1 MTPDDQT
8 IATAPGSNVP
18 NDLHCSA
25 VMVLSSPQ
33 LVKMVPSNYYAI
45 EERQSLHPRSSQR
58 LDRVTLGGSGEA
70 AGVLSE
76 APIPTT
82 LIGPHQ
88 ASIPNNQRG
97 VQFDVLT
104 DLVRA
109 SRPHFIWHLNKACSR
124 AATHI
129 LAEQT
134 PGFTQSACHAALAL
148 AVATKAR
155 VAPLKRA
162 SANLDT
168 ERLLIVSRYHAPGY
182 MEDYR
187 RLVKSNGQKQDTTVS
202 AAHAYPNDAA

>member
-1 MTPDDQT
+1 MVAAKPREFLARPQDQ
-8 IATAPGSNVP
+8 
-18 NDLHCSA
+18 
-25 VMVLSSPQ
+25 Q
-33 LVKMVPSNYYAI
+33 LC
-45 EERQSLHPRSSQR
+45 
-58 LDRVTLGGSGEA
+58 
-70 AGVLSE
+70 AGN
-76 APIPTT
+76 PF
-82 LIGPHQ
+82 GPHQ

-109 SRPHFIWHLNKACSR
+109 SCPHFIWHLDKACSR

-168 ERLLIVSRYHAPGY
+168 ERLLIVSRYHAPGTTW
-182 MEDYR
+182 R
-187 RLVKSNGQKQDTTVS
+187 TTVVS
-202 AAHAYPNDAA
+202 SKAMAKSRTLQYRQHTHIQTMQHDGAQHGTPSLFLSTLRPEKMSRYAGTHYRKCIVTAF

>member
-58 LDRVTLGGSGEA
+58 LDRATLGGSGEA
-70 AGVLSE
+70 EGVLSE
-76 APIPTT
+76 APRPTT

-109 SRPHFIWHLNKACSR
+109 SRPHFIWHLDKACSR

>member
-1 MTPDDQT
+1 MLSKNTRVCIQ
-8 IATAPGSNVP
+8 GLH
-18 NDLHCSA
+18 NDS
-25 VMVLSSPQ
+25 
-33 LVKMVPSNYYAI
+33 
-45 EERQSLHPRSSQR
+45 
-58 LDRVTLGGSGEA
+58 DRATLGGGGEA
-70 AGVLSE
+70 AEFLARPQDQQLCAGN
-76 APIPTT
+76 PFR
-82 LIGPHQ
+82 PHQ

-109 SRPHFIWHLNKACSR
+109 SSPHFIWHLDKACSR

-162 SANLDT
+162 NTNVDT

-187 RLVKSNGQKQDTTVS
+187 RLVKSNGQKQDITVS

>member
-1 MTPDDQT
+1 VVAAKPREFLARPQDQ
-8 IATAPGSNVP
+8 
-18 NDLHCSA
+18 
-25 VMVLSSPQ
+25 Q
-33 LVKMVPSNYYAI
+33 LC
-45 EERQSLHPRSSQR
+45 
-58 LDRVTLGGSGEA
+58 
-70 AGVLSE
+70 AGN
-76 APIPTT
+76 PF
-82 LIGPHQ
+82 GPHQ
-88 ASIPNNQRG
+88 ASVPNNQRG

-168 ERLLIVSRYHAPGY
+168 ERLLIASRYHAPGY

-187 RLVKSNGQKQDTTVS
+187 RLVKSNAQKQDTTVS